1 VIVSL
6 SQAALTSRD
15 TGSRRRPGICQ
26 RAHPPHAAPAYNQAM
41 ASSLILR
48 RSLGT
53 FLLVATVGLT
63 TCQGAFNASLPNA
76 TISAPA
82 LESKPAP
89 ATNHG

>member
-1 VIVSL
+1 
-6 SQAALTSRD
+6 
-15 TGSRRRPGICQ
+15 
-26 RAHPPHAAPAYNQAM
+26 M